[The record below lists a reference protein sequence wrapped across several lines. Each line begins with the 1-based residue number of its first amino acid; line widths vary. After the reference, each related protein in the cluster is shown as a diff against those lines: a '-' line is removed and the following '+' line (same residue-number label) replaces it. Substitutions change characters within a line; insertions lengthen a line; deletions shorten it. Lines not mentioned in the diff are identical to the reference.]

1 MAAHPLPKQEFD
13 YLSDPARL
21 EALYRLNIID
31 TGTEGV
37 FDTITRLTA
46 SLFEVELATIHL
58 IDDHRQWVKASSNG
72 ICAPDTPVG
81 KTFCERTVAKKELVL
96 VPDLQKDPVYNTSHF
111 VTGPLKLRFYA
122 GMPLISRDGHAV
134 GTLCLLDT
142 RANIFEWFSDH
153 DLSLYRYL
161 ADLVIRTMEL
171 RESHVN
177 AQKRFLQA
185 SEEDGVTG
193 LVNSRGVLAHLNEQ
207 FSKDNSLKSV
217 AGMIQVRL
225 PGLERIRRAYG
236 TPFSNELLQQVVE
249 RIQKATQPADL
260 LARTDDVSLLL
271 TRISSASTGKQA
283 INLITQWAAEQGQK
297 LLEEFESPFVCGG
310 ENFYLS
316 AQLGLAHSLS
326 SDPSG
331 YSVLERADDAAVKAQ
346 KDTPNASSMCW
357 GNSELKEEYKHAVAT
372 ESRLRQAVEQEQLAV
387 VFQPI
392 VDLNA
397 GNKIIGAEALVRWP
411 DSGEPPIGPDV
422 FVPLAEELGLIGKM
436 GSWVFDTACR
446 TLRHWRDVSR
456 QDLWMSVNVSPKQLQ
471 DPALASQLETITL
484 NAGLRPSQI
493 KLEITE
499 SGLIEQYGQVTQ
511 LLKKLV
517 DCGFKLALDDFGT
530 GHSSLSRLIQLPFDV
545 LKVDRAFVSDSP
557 EGAGAAVVASLSSLA
572 KSLNLETVG
581 EGVETDTQEAFLR
594 QHGYC
599 LAQGYRYARPLTA
612 NGFLDELD
620 KQNNN

>member
-37 FDTITRLTA
+37 LDTITRLTA

-81 KTFCERTVAKKELVL
+81 KTFCEQTVAKKELVL
-96 VPDLQKDPVYNTSHF
+96 VPDLQKDPLYNTSHF

-142 RANIFEWFSDH
+142 RANIFESFSDH
-153 DLSLYRYL
+153 YISLYRYL
-161 ADLVIRTMEL
+161 ADIVIRTMEL
-171 RESHVN
+171 RENHAN
-177 AQKRFLQA
+177 AQRRFLQV

-207 FSKDNSLKSV
+207 FSHDDRLQSV
-217 AGMIQVRL
+217 AGMVQVRL

-236 TPFSNELLQQVVE
+236 TPFSNQLLQQVVE
-249 RIQKATQPADL
+249 RIQKASQRTDL
-260 LARTDDVSLLL
+260 LARTDDVSFLL
-271 TRISSASTGKQA
+271 TRISSASTRKQA
-283 INLITQWAAEQGQK
+283 KNLITQWAAEQGQK
-297 LLEEFESPFVCGG
+297 LLEAFESPFVSGG
-310 ENFYLS
+310 ESFYLF
-316 AQLGLAHSLS
+316 AQLGLAHSLG

-331 YSVLERADDAAVKAQ
+331 YSVLERADDAAVKSQ
-346 KDTPNASSMCW
+346 KDSPNASSMCW
-357 GNSELKEEYKHAVAT
+357 GNSELKEEYKHAVAI
-372 ESRLRQAVEQEQLAV
+372 ESRLREAIEQEQLAV

-411 DSGEPPIGPDV
+411 SSGQTPIGPDV

-436 GSWVFDTACR
+436 GSWVFNRACQ
-446 TLRHWRDVSR
+446 TLRHWRDVSGE
-456 QDLWMSVNVSPKQLQ
+456 DLWMSVNVSPKQLQ
-471 DPALASQLETITL
+471 DPSLASQLETITL

-499 SGLIEQYGQVTQ
+499 SGLIEQFEQVTQ
-511 LLKKLV
+511 HLNKLV
-517 DCGFKLALDDFGT
+517 ECGFKLALDDFGT
-530 GHSSLSRLIQLPFDV
+530 GHSSLSRLIHIPFSV

-557 EGAGAAVVASLSSLA
+557 DGPGSSVVAGLSSLA
-572 KSLNLETVG
+572 DSLNLETVG
-581 EGVETDTQEAFLR
+581 EGVETEIEENFLR
-594 QHGYC
+594 QHGYRF
-599 LAQGYRYARPLTA
+599 AQGYRYAKPMTA
-612 NGFLDELD
+612 NDFLDELD
-620 KQNNN
+620 KQNNC